1 MNPLPTIKDSFDL
14 KKNDSTHFE
23 EEGYFL
29 LIDINL
35 QIITFNKAF
44 TKILKTKSKRMSN
57 NLMDCVDA
65 LHKHWF
71 LFLFDTAKKG
81 KCVQQEIL
89 IYDERKNLHWVRF
102 DVSPSYN
109 LNNEISGITF
119 IGKNIDKEK
128 TQEEKIEMQKLLLRD
143 IAFTYSHELRHPLT
157 NILAVINLLKNDN
170 LIMSELYFECIEAAS
185 KKMDEVI
192 KSVAMQLYNAA

>member
-1 MNPLPTIKDSFDL
+1 MNTLPNFRDSFDL
-14 KKNDSTHFE
+14 KKTETTQFE
-23 EEGYFL
+23 DEGYFL
-29 LIDINL
+29 LIDVNL

-44 TKILKTKSKRMSN
+44 TKILKTKNKNRSS
-57 NLMDCVDA
+57 NLMDCIDA

-71 LFLFDTAKKG
+71 LFLFETAKKG

-89 IYDERKNLHWVRF
+89 IFDERKNLHWVRF

-109 LNNEISGITF
+109 MKNEISGITF

-128 TQEEKIEMQKLLLRD
+128 SQEEKIEMQKLLLRE

-170 LIMSELYFECIEAAS
+170 LKMTQLYFECIEVAS

-192 KSVAMQLYNAA
+192 KTVAMQLYNAA